1 LAVGRGSI
9 ESLSNRRDAIKL
21 DLDRAIR
28 TGAWSD
34 ILKLDIERNL
44 NALIGDF
51 ARMEQEFAASAT
63 KDAKLN

>member
-9 ESLSNRRDAIKL
+9 ENLSNRRDAIKM

-28 TGAWSD
+28 TGALAD

-44 NALIGDF
+44 NGLIGDL

-63 KDAKLN
+63 KDAS